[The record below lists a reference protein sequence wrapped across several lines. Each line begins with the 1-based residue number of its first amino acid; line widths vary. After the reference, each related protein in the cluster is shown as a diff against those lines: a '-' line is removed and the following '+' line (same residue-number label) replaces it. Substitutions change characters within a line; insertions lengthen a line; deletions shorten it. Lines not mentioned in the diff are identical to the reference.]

1 VTDNPYDYDTG
12 PFRHYSSSER
22 TGQNLANSGHFA
34 RRHLGDC
41 DFRVMNVVDE
51 CYFRNPSKGNRCEC
65 TQEDIRCCTRIDFD
79 EQYCLECK
87 MFCLKL
93 IKPEVRTMDIKTWVK
108 AHAKFVTA
116 ITGALVTILAM
127 FLAPDQV
134 AAVTALLTALGVYQ
148 VPNKPSN

>member
-1 VTDNPYDYDTG
+1 
-12 PFRHYSSSER
+12 
-22 TGQNLANSGHFA
+22 
-34 RRHLGDC
+34 
-41 DFRVMNVVDE
+41 
-51 CYFRNPSKGNRCEC
+51 
-65 TQEDIRCCTRIDFD
+65 
-79 EQYCLECK
+79 
-87 MFCLKL
+87 
-93 IKPEVRTMDIKTWVK
+93 MDIKTWVK